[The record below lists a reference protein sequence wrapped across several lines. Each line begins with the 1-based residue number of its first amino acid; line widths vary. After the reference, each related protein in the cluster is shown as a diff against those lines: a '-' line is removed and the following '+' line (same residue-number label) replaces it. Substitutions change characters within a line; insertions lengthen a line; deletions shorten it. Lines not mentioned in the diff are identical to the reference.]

1 MSRESDN
8 NNYKCIIYEVMDGVG
23 KITFN
28 LPQYK
33 NALTFQGV
41 KETLDALIKAEDDP
55 KVGCIMFA
63 GSGNAFCAGFNLK
76 EIPAIENIKDDIT
89 EVSTHFR
96 HLALWWHQVFHRI
109 VRMPKPILSAVNGVA
124 AGSGLGLALTADM
137 VVASEKASF
146 LCAWHTIGLAN
157 DATTSYTLVKIV
169 GFRRATELMYTNRT
183 LNAEEARDW
192 QIVNAVYSEQDFQ
205 DRAWEIARQL
215 AAAPTHLQGMAKE
228 SFHMGWRRS
237 IEEATEFEIQ
247 NVMKS
252 VEHPYFLEAL
262 EKFRNK
268 DNKNNI
274 EQVTLPASQ

>member
-1 MSRESDN
+1 MTKEN
-8 NNYKCIIYEVMDGVG
+8 NSKNYECIIYEVIDSVA

-28 LPQYK
+28 LPQYN
-33 NALTFQGV
+33 NALNFQGV
-41 KETLDALIKAEDDP
+41 KETLDALIRAEDDP
-55 KVGCIMFA
+55 DVGCVMFT
-63 GSGNAFCAGFNLK
+63 GEGNAFCAGFNLK
-76 EIPAIENIKDDIT
+76 EIPSVKEISDNIKDI
-89 EVSTHFR
+89 STHFR
-96 HLALWWHQVFHRI
+96 HLALWWHQIFHRI
-109 VRMPKPILSAVNGVA
+109 VRMPKPILSAVNGPA

-183 LNAEEARDW
+183 LTAKEAKDW
-192 QIVNAVYSEQDFQ
+192 QIVNTVYPEEEFRSK
-205 DRAWEIARQL
+205 AWEVATQL

-237 IEEATEFEIQ
+237 LEEATEFEIQ

-252 VEHPYFLEAL
+252 VEHPYFLKAL
-262 EKFRNK
+262 RKFHDKENK
-268 DNKNNI
+268 SNL
-274 EQVTLPASQ
+274 EQVVLPTGQ

>member
-1 MSRESDN
+1 MTKEN
-8 NNYKCIIYEVMDGVG
+8 NSKNYECIIYEVIDSVA

-28 LPQYK
+28 LPQYN
-33 NALTFQGV
+33 NALNFQGV
-41 KETLDALIKAEDDP
+41 KETLDALIRAEDDP
-55 KVGCIMFA
+55 DVGCVMFT
-63 GSGNAFCAGFNLK
+63 GEGNAFCAGFNLK
-76 EIPAIENIKDDIT
+76 EIPSIKEISDNIKDI
-89 EVSTHFR
+89 STHFR
-96 HLALWWHQVFHRI
+96 HLALWWHQIFHRI
-109 VRMPKPILSAVNGVA
+109 VRMPKPILSAVNGPA

-183 LNAEEARDW
+183 LTAKEAKDW
-192 QIVNAVYSEQDFQ
+192 QIVNAIYTEENFRSK
-205 DRAWEIARQL
+205 AWEVATQL

-237 IEEATEFEIQ
+237 LEEATEFEIQ

-262 EKFRNK
+262 RKFHDKKNK
-268 DNKNNI
+268 SNL
-274 EQVTLPASQ
+274 EQVVVPTGQ

>member
-1 MSRESDN
+1 MTKESN
-8 NNYKCIIYEVMDGVG
+8 SKVYESITYEVIDGVG

-28 LPQYK
+28 LPQYN
-33 NALTFQGV
+33 NALNFQGV
-41 KETLDALIKAEDDP
+41 KETLDALIRAEDDP
-55 KVGCIMFA
+55 DVGCVMFT
-63 GSGNAFCAGFNLK
+63 GEGNAFCAGFNLK
-76 EIPAIENIKDDIT
+76 EIPSVKEISDNIKDI
-89 EVSTHFR
+89 STHFR
-96 HLALWWHQVFHRI
+96 HLALWWHQIFHRI
-109 VRMPKPILSAVNGVA
+109 VRMPKPILSAVNGPA

-183 LNAEEARDW
+183 LTAKEAKDW
-192 QIVNAVYSEQDFQ
+192 QIVNTVYPEENFRSK
-205 DRAWEIARQL
+205 AWEVATQL

-237 IEEATEFEIQ
+237 LEEATEFEIQ

-262 EKFRNK
+262 RKFHDKKNK
-268 DNKNNI
+268 SNL
-274 EQVTLPASQ
+274 EQVVVPTGQ

>member
-1 MSRESDN
+1 MPIESDH
-8 NNYKCIIYEVMDGVG
+8 NNYRCIIYEVIDGVG

-55 KVGCIMFA
+55 NVGCIMFA
-63 GSGNAFCAGFNLK
+63 GTGNAVCAGFNLK
-76 EIPAIENIKDDIT
+76 EIPAIKNIKDDIND
-89 EVSTHFR
+89 VSTHFR

-109 VRMPKPILSAVNGVA
+109 VRMPKPILSAVNGPA

-192 QIVNAVYSEQDFQ
+192 QIVNAVYPEQDFQ
-205 DRAWEIARQL
+205 DKAWEVAKQL